1 MLAERSLA
9 RCCGVVVG
17 AMVAASLLLAGCGGG
32 SSADAE
38 AAATATKTGA
48 EPGSQPARG
57 SGGGASTAPQATD
70 ERHATSAAVMEEQR
84 TALKSLRAIVERL
97 GSAEAAELPVIRKEL
112 GALADKL
119 ESLIGMG
126 QTEMNWLI
134 EELTK
139 RRGTLLE
146 QKGAESGADFWLLPG
161 ESVTVKERGKVFA
174 LRDRQRGSV
183 GYQFRVTLAG
193 EAKVLRV
200 GDFVEFEAG
209 GEICRVILKGSEARA
224 DGRYG
229 FDLVCSP
236 KPAADAPQT
245 PKG

>member
-1 MLAERSLA
+1 
-9 RCCGVVVG
+9 
-17 AMVAASLLLAGCGGG
+17 
-32 SSADAE
+32 
-38 AAATATKTGA
+38 
-48 EPGSQPARG
+48 
-57 SGGGASTAPQATD
+57 
-70 ERHATSAAVMEEQR
+70 MEEQR
-84 TALKSLRAIVERL
+84 AALKSLRAIVERL
-97 GSAEAAELPVIRKEL
+97 GSAEAAELPAIRKEL

-236 KPAADAPQT
+236 KPAAAAPQT
-245 PKG
+245 PNG